1 MSDTKEI
8 RRRINSI
15 QNTSKITK
23 TMELISTIKMKKSQD
38 LALEKKEYIRWVLD
52 VFLKLSE
59 SMQDSMFFRKPVS
72 WKTLAVLI
80 ASNKWLCGWYNINV
94 MKKVNDY
101 IKKYPDEEIDFVT
114 LWKKWTQFVGK
125 TWNNI
130 VADFSNDFTDNVTYT
145 FSKPISKY
153 LTKMYLD
160 WYYSKI
166 IIFYNYYVNT
176 IKQIPV
182 SIRFLPLTQ
191 KSIDNY
197 FKEIFGD
204 DYEKERWT
212 FTTTQLNYT
221 IEPSEDELLKH
232 IMPLILD
239 SMFYDLLL
247 ESKASEHSAR
257 MIAMKNAKENADNYS
272 SDLTLKYNKARQA
285 AITTEVGEIV
295 SGVEAMKD

>member
-221 IEPSEDELLKH
+221 IEPSRDELLKH